1 MNILFI
7 GDVVGRPGRH
17 IASELL
23 PVLKDRYSIDYTI
36 ANGENSAG
44 GYGITPDIAKA
55 LLTMGIDLV
64 TTGNHVWEH
73 KEIIPYLSE
82 SDTLVR
88 PLNISPLAPGKGI
101 AVIKKSGLQPLAVI
115 NLIGRVFMTPA
126 ECPFNASL
134 DALTKIAHDYPEVRH
149 IFVDFHAEATSEK
162 QALGWFLDGKVTSL
176 LGTHTHVQTSDEII
190 LPQGTAYMTDAG
202 MTGVIDGIL
211 GMDKEQI
218 IPRFTTSVQRHADV
232 AKGKEELQGAVVTTD
247 DQGRSISI
255 IRIKEHL

>member
-7 GDVVGRPGRH
+7 GDIVGKPGRH
-17 IASELL
+17 VVSELL
-23 PVLKDRYSIDYTI
+23 PVLKDRYSVDYTI

-55 LLTMGIDLV
+55 LLNIGIDLI
-64 TTGNHVWEH
+64 TTGNHIWEH
-73 KEIIPYLSE
+73 KEIIPYLSD
-82 SDTLVR
+82 SDVVIR

-101 AVIKKSGLQPLAVI
+101 AVIKKSGLQPLAII
-115 NLIGRVFMTPA
+115 NLIGRVFMSPA
-126 ECPFNASL
+126 ECPFNASQ
-134 DALTKIAHDYPEVRH
+134 DALTKIARDYPDVKH
-149 IFVDFHAEATSEK
+149 ILVDFHAEATSEK

-190 LPQGTAYMTDAG
+190 LPEGTAYITDAG
-202 MTGVIDGIL
+202 MTGVVDGIL

-232 AKGKEELQGAVVTTD
+232 AKGKEELQGAVVTAD
-247 DQGRSISI
+247 DKGRSISI
-255 IRIKEHL
+255 VRIKEHL